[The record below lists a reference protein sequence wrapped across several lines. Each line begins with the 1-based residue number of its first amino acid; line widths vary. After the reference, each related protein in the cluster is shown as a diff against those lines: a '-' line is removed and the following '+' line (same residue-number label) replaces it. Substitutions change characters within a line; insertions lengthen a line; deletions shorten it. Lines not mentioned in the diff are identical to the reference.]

1 MLEDVHHKDIEFI
14 DASENPSLTDEAAA
28 ALTSLLSRL
37 PNLAQIKIDEWPK
50 ISKSKRNALEFQIDE
65 KLAKLKKI

>member
-37 PNLAQIKIDEWPK
+37 PNLAQIKIDE
-50 ISKSKRNALEFQIDE
+50 
-65 KLAKLKKI
+65 